1 MRRPLV
7 LAATAALLCA
17 ACTRVNDP
25 EAESAVQK
33 AVAATR
39 QTSARVSTTLDLS
52 DGDSTKAQIVTN
64 GSFDMAADRG
74 RLDVRPVP
82 GANRGDILFADGK
95 IYMRNVAPEEADQTW
110 LWTDRDTAESHYV
123 FRAPYNDPE
132 HTLLQVSQM
141 HEVHSKGEDTV
152 DGVRTTRYTG
162 VLDYETVVLRMAA
175 DVRGTLDTARDAYGR
190 DLPFGAEAWVD
201 GQGRLIQA
209 RLTFKDAKTT
219 YASLT
224 ISLTDLGKPVTVT
237 PPSSDETE
245 PAANNRNIL
254 AG

>member
-1 MRRPLV
+1 MSAPSRAPT
-7 LAATAALLCA
+7 AATSSSSTARSTCA
-17 ACTRVNDP
+17 TSHPKRPTKPGCGP
-25 EAESAVQK
+25 I
-33 AVAATR
+33 AT
-39 QTSARVSTTLDLS
+39 
-52 DGDSTKAQIVTN
+52 
-64 GSFDMAADRG
+64 
-74 RLDVRPVP
+74 
-82 GANRGDILFADGK
+82 
-95 IYMRNVAPEEADQTW
+95 
-110 LWTDRDTAESHYV
+110 TAESHYV

-224 ISLTDLGKPVTVT
+224 ISLSELGKPVTVT
-237 PPSSDETE
+237 PPSPDESK
-245 PAANNRNIL
+245 PAENNRNIL